1 MKQTQKIGWQKYEDV
16 IESQVSSPLLD
27 RIYQSMSDMIN
38 EYQVKD
44 NIDNGIDME
53 MQMQQ
58 EELGQQPLMLNLD
71 ESISSEIAL
80 ANNFDCWVA
89 HTNFNLTESIKN
101 ELDEVEG
108 IEILR
113 IFSRYRFLIG
123 VGKMFEF
130 TDVRKNVE
138 TKLGTLD

>member
-71 ESISSEIAL
+71 ESIASEIAL